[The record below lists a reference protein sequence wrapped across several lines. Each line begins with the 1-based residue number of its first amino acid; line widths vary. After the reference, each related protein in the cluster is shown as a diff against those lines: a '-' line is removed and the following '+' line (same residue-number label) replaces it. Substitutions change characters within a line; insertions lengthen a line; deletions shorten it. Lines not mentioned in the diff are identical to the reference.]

1 MSILAENVRLIR
13 KELRC
18 TQSMMAKI
26 LKIGFRTYVRYE
38 AGERDAPVSVLV
50 KLARL
55 GNISLEQLLTQVI
68 SSHDILPAPII
79 SKTKT
84 FSKTKL
90 VDFRKGE
97 IVFKKPA
104 RQELMTIDSSEKRLL
119 TLFRKMD
126 VSLQKAC
133 VKNIRETIISDSSTS
148 SLKGSSPEVVKIRL
162 GRHTFEDSQP
172 KSLAKKKGR
181 PGRKKINKKLLK
193 EKINRLKMVTES
205 ISRTTV
211 K

>member
-1 MSILAENVRLIR
+1 MSILSNNVRLIR

-18 TQSMMAKI
+18 TQSAIAGI

-50 KLARL
+50 KLAHL

-104 RQELMTIDSSEKRLL
+104 IKELMTIDSSEKRLL

-126 VSLQKAC
+126 TELQKLC
-133 VKNIRETIISDSSTS
+133 VNNIQETIKTDSSALPLE
-148 SLKGSSPEVVKIRL
+148 SLTVGGIKKRL
-162 GRHTFEDSQP
+162 NH
-172 KSLAKKKGR
+172 
-181 PGRKKINKKLLK
+181 PGRKKTNKKL
-193 EKINRLKMVTES
+193 INVFLYFIRN
-205 ISRTTV
+205 
-211 K
+211 

>member
-1 MSILAENVRLIR
+1 MSVLAKNVRLIR

-18 TQSMMAKI
+18 TQSAMAEI

-50 KLARL
+50 KLAHL

-104 RQELMTIDSSEKRLL
+104 RQELMTIDASEKRLL

-133 VKNIRETIISDSSTS
+133 IKNIGETIMSDSSPS
-148 SLKGSSPEVVKIRL
+148 SLGVSKPEVVKVGL
-162 GRHTFEDSQP
+162 GRHTFEDSQA